1 MMEWDNNNHQQQ
13 HNNNH
18 NSSNLQGIDVSGG
31 SSSGGMYVKV
41 MTDEQ
46 LETLRKQ
53 IAIYATI
60 CERLVE
66 MHKTLTSQQD
76 LTGGRLVGL
85 YADPTL
91 GHKMTARQ
99 RWTPTPVQLQILE
112 RIFDQGTGT
121 PSKQKIKD
129 ITEELSQHG
138 QISDQNVYNW
148 FQNRRARSKRKQHG
162 GVGSSN
168 NNNNNNGE
176 SEVETETE
184 TLNGKRKIPESLRVL
199 PDGNN
204 NSNNAIG
211 TASTSPRP
219 EDLCFQ
225 SPEMSSDLHL
235 LGVLSNPRDDHLV
248 GKMGLSDSYNLYDH
262 VEDYGMSG

>member
-1 MMEWDNNNHQQQ
+1 MMELDNQQQ
-13 HNNNH
+13 PNP
-18 NSSNLQGIDVSGG
+18 
-31 SSSGGMYVKV
+31 MKV

-76 LTGGRLVGL
+76 LAGGGRMVSL
-85 YADPTL
+85 YADPSI

-99 RWTPTPVQLQILE
+99 RWTPTPMQLQILE
-112 RIFDQGTGT
+112 RLFDQDTGT

-129 ITEELSQHG
+129 LTEELSQHG
-138 QISDQNVYNW
+138 QIAEQNICNW
-148 FQNRRARSKRKQHG
+148 FQNRRARSKRKQHC

-168 NNNNNNGE
+168 NKNGE
-176 SEVETETE
+176 GE
-184 TLNGKRKIPESLRVL
+184 
-199 PDGNN
+199 
-204 NSNNAIG
+204 
-211 TASTSPRP
+211 
-219 EDLCFQ
+219 

-235 LGVLSNPRDDHLV
+235 LGVQSNPRDEHLV
-248 GKMGLSDSYNLYDH
+248 ESYNLYDH
-262 VEDYGMSG
+262 VEDYDMSG

>member
-1 MMEWDNNNHQQQ
+1 MMELDNQQQ
-13 HNNNH
+13 PNP
-18 NSSNLQGIDVSGG
+18 
-31 SSSGGMYVKV
+31 MKV

-76 LTGGRLVGL
+76 LAGGGRMVSL
-85 YADPTL
+85 YADPSI

-99 RWTPTPVQLQILE
+99 RWTPTPMQLQILE
-112 RIFDQGTGT
+112 RLFDQDTGT

-129 ITEELSQHG
+129 LTEELSQHG
-138 QISDQNVYNW
+138 QIAEQNICNW
-148 FQNRRARSKRKQHG
+148 FQNRRARSKRKQHC
-162 GVGSSN
+162 GVDQ
-168 NNNNNNGE
+168 
-176 SEVETETE
+176 
-184 TLNGKRKIPESLRVL
+184 SLFVVL

-204 NSNNAIG
+204 NNVIG
-211 TASTSPRP
+211 TTTTTSPRP

-235 LGVLSNPRDDHLV
+235 LGVQSNPRDEHLV
-248 GKMGLSDSYNLYDH
+248 ESYNLYDH
-262 VEDYGMSG
+262 VEDYDMSG

>member
-1 MMEWDNNNHQQQ
+1 MMELDKQQQ
-13 HNNNH
+13 PNP
-18 NSSNLQGIDVSGG
+18 
-31 SSSGGMYVKV
+31 MKV

-76 LTGGRLVGL
+76 LAAGSLPYSWRSYRNSLFICLFGANTGGRMGGL
-85 YADPTL
+85 YTDTSICQ
-91 GHKMTARQ
+91 KMTARQ
-99 RWTPTPVQLQILE
+99 RWTPTPMQLQILE
-112 RIFDQGTGT
+112 RLFDQDTGT

-129 ITEELSQHG
+129 LTEELSQHG
-138 QISDQNVYNW
+138 QIAEQNICNW
-148 FQNRRARSKRKQHG
+148 FQNRRARSKRKQHC

-168 NNNNNNGE
+168 NKNGE
-176 SEVETETE
+176 GEVETETE
-184 TLNGKRKIPESLRVL
+184 TLNEKRKRPESLFVV

-204 NSNNAIG
+204 NSIIG
-211 TASTSPRP
+211 TTTTTSPRA

-235 LGVLSNPRDDHLV
+235 LGVQSNTRDEHLFE
-248 GKMGLSDSYNLYDH
+248 SYNLYDH
-262 VEDYGMSG
+262 VEDYDMSG